1 MNISR
6 RLWIVAGVF
15 VAGLCGYGSWSFTTL
30 QELKVNGPVFQ
41 RIVQGKDLVADVLP
55 PPEYILE
62 SYLVTMQLAL
72 STDAAELKKLSERLH
87 ALRAEYNARHKFW
100 EGEALE
106 STLKDAFLV
115 KAHQPAEK
123 FYQIAFDEYLP
134 AIEKSQADVAK
145 AAMGRMLESYEEHR
159 KAIDQVVQLTNQ
171 RNLADE
177 ADAKARVSASLTG
190 MGALLALIVA
200 AGLAISFF
208 TISHIKRSL
217 SQAGEMIETLS
228 AGDLTGPVPVM
239 GKDELGRVV
248 QQLAIMQAN
257 FRRLVGALKTTVDD
271 LNRSSSELTVA
282 AENSAHI
289 SARQSESAASIAASV
304 EQLSTSID
312 QVECHAQ
319 DAQAV
324 SSVAVQRSEESCVV
338 IRDTAAQIQEASLSI
353 NKMADSI
360 RGLEAFSGQIQNI
373 ILVIKEVADQTN
385 LLALNAAI
393 EAARAGEQGRGFAV
407 VADEV
412 RKLAERTGQS
422 TEEIGT
428 TIGKMLGATRQAAS
442 GMEASVTVMS
452 SGVDKAHQ
460 AGESVSAIRRS
471 SLESDRAAEGI
482 RDALREQSSATR
494 EMARNVEQIAQG
506 AESNRLAVAETVN
519 SAQALKGLAADLA
532 KMTSQF
538 RA

>member
-217 SQAGEMIETLS
+217 NQAGEMIETLS